1 MSSPLKTERAK
12 IYSLL
17 HNQLGKYLWMSQF
30 LVFQLSSFETIPDIS
45 LYQEEIL
52 KEVKKKKKK
61 LKKNLSSGSQKHF
74 VLMQERET

>member
-61 LKKNLSSGSQKHF
+61 
-74 VLMQERET
+74 T

>member
-52 KEVKKKKKK
+52 KEVKKKKK

>member
-52 KEVKKKKKK
+52 KEVKKKKKN
-61 LKKNLSSGSQKHF
+61 LKRIW
-74 VLMQERET
+74 VLGPKSILF